1 MFEKKRG
8 KRFLASVMALV
19 MLLSL
24 APVGALAAKGGN
36 DNESYVTQDT
46 FNIEGDVTYYA
57 LSGESNS
64 GFTEA
69 QLIWENGGYV
79 YLAFTVNYGNS
90 GNGGK
95 QILSATVSSNQLTV
109 GTTLYTNLKF
119 GDDNAISAEGK
130 NRIHCGKLQHI
141 RDRFRTF

>member
-8 KRFLASVMALV
+8 TRFLASVMALV

-24 APVGALAAKGGN
+24 APVGALAAK
-36 DNESYVTQDT
+36 DDTQWTTEDT
-46 FNIEGDVTYYA
+46 FEIQGDVTYYE

-69 QLIWENGGYV
+69 RYIWENGGSV
-79 YLAFTVNYGNS
+79 YLAFTVNYGNN

-95 QILSATVSSNQLTV
+95 PILTATVSNDKTLEV
-109 GTTLYTNLKF
+109 GTILYTNLQF
-119 GDDNAISAEGK
+119 GDNAKIPATGK
-130 NRIHCGKLQHI
+130 KRIHCGKLQRI